1 MPKTLTERRPQK
13 TKRALKA
20 VLVDFLQTRDLQ
32 NISIKEI
39 TDKADISRGTFY
51 LHFSDIFALYQEIE
65 TDVVD
70 SINSIIQSKIPI
82 QDEDELE
89 KIIGSIFDY
98 LTIHIKECD
107 ALLRTDSA
115 SFLSAV
121 FENNRPNVMETW
133 ETLFGTDEHARAYSY
148 IFLSHGFAGI
158 LKHWMTFGKIETPQ
172 QIANVV
178 KRLLGYMF
186 LSTPYKPSSA
196 DMDKIGLS
204 QE

>member
-1 MPKTLTERRPQK
+1 MSEVLTNRRPQK
-13 TKRALKA
+13 SKRALKT
-20 VLVDFLQTRDLQ
+20 VLVDLLQTRDLQ

-65 TDVVD
+65 RDVVD
-70 SINSIIQSKIPI
+70 SINDIIQLKVPI

-89 KIIGSIFDY
+89 KIIGSVFDY
-98 LTIHIKECD
+98 LTLHIKECD

-121 FENNRPNVMETW
+121 FERNRPNVMETW
-133 ETLFGTDEHARAYSY
+133 ETIFGTDEHARAYSY

-186 LSTPYKPSSA
+186 LDSPQK
-196 DMDKIGLS
+196 LS
-204 QE
+204 GAGIESIKGNQE